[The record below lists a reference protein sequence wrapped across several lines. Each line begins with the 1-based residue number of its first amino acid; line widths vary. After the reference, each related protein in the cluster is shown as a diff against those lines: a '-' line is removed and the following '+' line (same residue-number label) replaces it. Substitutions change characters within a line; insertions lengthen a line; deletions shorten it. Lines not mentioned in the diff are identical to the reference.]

1 MQRHQALDRYLYT
14 IHTIREKYLC
24 VRAVDVAH
32 YLEVSKASVSNMI
45 HQMQRQGLVEVEPD
59 GNLLF
64 TAKGIERV
72 EELSERIRFFR
83 QVLTDAGVEPSLAL
97 QDAVSFSWEM
107 SEASF
112 QALSRLLPGS
122 RLSIPGG

>member
-1 MQRHQALDRYLYT
+1 MQRHQAIDRYLYT
-14 IHTIREKYLC
+14 IHTIRGKYLC
-24 VRAVDVAH
+24 VRAGGVAH

-45 HQMQRQGLVEVEPD
+45 HQMQRQGLIEVEPD

-64 TAKGIERV
+64 TATGREHV
-72 EELSERIRFFR
+72 DVLSERIRFFR
-83 QVLTDAGVEPSLAL
+83 RILADAGVEPSLAL

-112 QALSRLLPGS
+112 QALKQRCEANE
-122 RLSIPGG
+122 